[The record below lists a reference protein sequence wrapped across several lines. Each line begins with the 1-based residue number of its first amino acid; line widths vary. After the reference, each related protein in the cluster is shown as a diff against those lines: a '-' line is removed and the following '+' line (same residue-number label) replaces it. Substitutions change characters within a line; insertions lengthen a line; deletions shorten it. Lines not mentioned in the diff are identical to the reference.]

1 MSILLIELVGE
12 IYTFQFWIAIK
23 NIVYNNYEDIYEIRL
38 IDLFHRSNISIK
50 LISNVHSHLRSILG
64 ILNYSTSQIINSH
77 NLWNMININSIS
89 SFIVILYRLYNYCV
103 TIAFILW
110 PYIWYQLISNMNN
123 RCKDSLPC
131 SGDLLICNW
140 YELIWHSKTKKTL
153 IRWRLETQEAYT
165 SNSKRTKKSCPN

>member
-77 NLWNMININSIS
+77 S
-89 SFIVILYRLYNYCV
+89 SFIVLLYRLYNYCV

-123 RCKDSLPC
+123 RCKIESDSLPC
-131 SGDLLICNW
+131 FGGLLICNW
-140 YELIWHSKTKKTL
+140 YELIWHCKTK
-153 IRWRLETQEAYT
+153 RYW
-165 SNSKRTKKSCPN
+165 